1 MRIRHAPIWRFY
13 RGQWECQ
20 SVFSFQHGQSSK
32 SDPTVVSPFGNQPY
46 RYSHGAAAQFGNP
59 LGAYFGAEPA
69 FGNGPAGQR
78 KQAAWQSQYDSLAH
92 GTGPLAQFAQQA
104 AGYLPT
110 VFGQAQSAGQR
121 IASMAPDIY
130 EQLKNQI
137 GSAMGQLPSMQQAA
151 SNQTATAQ
159 HFLNE
164 AQSPIA
170 SQALY
175 QDAMRQALE
184 GSRGAAAGRGL
195 LDAGSAQQGEQE
207 MGRDMAS
214 QFAARRFQE
223 QQGALGGVQNAL
235 GAQAGLLPVGAQLAG
250 MQGEGLQQLAQ
261 ALQSGY
267 QMPQQALQQVYQ
279 QLAAFQDPRLALL
292 QLTAPQVANSS
303 RSSGGGGFGILSTT
317 GSKYPVWYWKGF

>member
-20 SVFSFQHGQSSK
+20 SVVSVQHGTNSA

-46 RYSHGAAAQFGNP
+46 HYSHQAAREFANP
-59 LGAYFGAEPA
+59 LGAFFGAQPS
-69 FGNGPAGQR
+69 FGSGAYGQR
-78 KQAAWQSQYDSLAH
+78 KQAQWQSQYDSLAH

-137 GSAMGQLPSMQQAA
+137 GSALGQLPGMQQAA
-151 SNQTATAQ
+151 GNQTATAQ
-159 HFLNE
+159 RFLNE

-175 QDAMRQALE
+175 QDALRQALE

-195 LDAGSAQQGEQE
+195 LDAGAAQQGESE
-207 MGRDMAS
+207 MGRDLAS

-235 GAQAGLLPVGAQLAG
+235 GAQAGLLPIGAQLAG
-250 MQGEGLQQLAQ
+250 MQGQGLQELSQ
-261 ALQSGY
+261 ALQAGY
-267 QMPQQALQQVYQ
+267 QLPQQALQQVYQ

-292 QLTAPQVANSS
+292 QLTAPQVAQSS

-317 GSKYPVWYWKGF
+317 GSKYPIVYWKGF